1 MGLLEIKGIGVNFGG
16 LAALTDVDM
25 TVPAG
30 QITGLIGPNGAGKTT
45 LFNVITGLLRPTRGS
60 VFLDG
65 RDLRGKSVFARS
77 RLGLGRT
84 FQRLELFGTL
94 TVRENIEVAASLG
107 RRAERGGTRAN
118 VNDVCSQ
125 LISELNLGPIAD
137 SRADILP
144 TGSGRVVELAR
155 SLATE
160 PSVLLLDEPAS
171 GQSAEETERFA
182 AVLRLVAERGLAV
195 LLVEHDVDLVMSLC
209 SEVVVLDYGRVLAHG
224 APEAVQADP
233 EVRAAYLGTV
243 EEVSRG

>member
-1 MGLLEIKGIGVNFGG
+1 MGLLEIKGISVNFGG

-25 TVPAG
+25 TAPAG

-45 LFNVITGLLRPTRGS
+45 LFNVITGLQRPTRGA
-60 VFLDG
+60 VVLNG
-65 RDLRGKSVFARS
+65 QDLKGKSVFARS

-94 TVRENIEVAASLG
+94 TVRENIEVAASLARRHG
-107 RRAERGGTRAN
+107 RAATALAIDEECSRLIRELDLGAIAE
-118 VNDVCSQ
+118 
-125 LISELNLGPIAD
+125 

-155 SLATE
+155 ALATQ

-171 GQSAEETERFA
+171 GQSADETERFA
-182 AVLRLVAERGLAV
+182 SVLRSVAERGLAV

-209 SEVVVLDYGRVLAHG
+209 SEVVVLDYGRVLTQG
-224 APEAVQADP
+224 VPEAVQADP
-233 EVRAAYLGTV
+233 RVRAAYLGTV
-243 EEVSRG
+243 EAAPHG